1 MTQLSFSAV
10 LVLSFLLA
18 AFISAQSSTPDSDGY
33 IGYSL
38 AQNGDPE
45 SVIYATNSTRPNVS
59 TTYPVPDVFLNASVH
74 VGEIRYFI
82 FPICQSSPCETASG
96 ISIEAMH

>member
-82 FPICQSSPCETASG
+82 FPI
-96 ISIEAMH
+96 